1 MSKKLLALGVVF
13 GLAACGG
20 ADTGEEELELETEG
34 MGTEQTAPATTVE
47 PMDTSMMMDTTTD
60 GAGMNDTGM

>member
-20 ADTGEEELELETEG
+20 DAGEEELEMEGEGLE
-34 MGTEQTAPATTVE
+34 MEQTAPATTVE
-47 PMDTSMMMDTTTD
+47 PMDTSMMMDTTMTD
-60 GAGMNDTGM
+60 TMGM